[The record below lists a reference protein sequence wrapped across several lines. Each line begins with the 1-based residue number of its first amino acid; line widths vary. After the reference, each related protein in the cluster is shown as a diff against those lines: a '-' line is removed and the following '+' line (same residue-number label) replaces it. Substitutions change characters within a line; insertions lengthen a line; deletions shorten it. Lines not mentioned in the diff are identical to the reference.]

1 MKRCVIIGGADIGN
15 YSRIRSLLSD
25 NDFYISCDC
34 GLKHSDGLGITPDLI
49 IGDFDSAENPMLPI
63 ETLVLPHRKDD
74 TDTVYAVK
82 EAVRRGFEEFLLLGV
97 TGNRLDH
104 TLGNIYILVMLD
116 SLGKKAEIADDYSLI
131 SLVGAE
137 TAYIGSEFEYFSL
150 VNITGLAK
158 GISIK
163 NAEYNLENAEITP
176 GYQYGVSNEPLKGK
190 TAEVSVAEGRLL
202 LIKDFYGK

>member
-1 MKRCVIIGGADIGN
+1 MKRCVIIGGADIAN
-15 YSRIRSLLSD
+15 YSRIKSLLGSGD
-25 NDFYISCDC
+25 YYISCDC
-34 GLKHSDGLGITPDLI
+34 GLKHSLPLGITPDLI
-49 IGDFDSAENPMLPI
+49 IGDFDSAENPNLPV
-63 ETLVLPHRKDD
+63 ETIVLPHRKDD

-82 EAVRRGFEEFLLLGV
+82 EAVKRGFEDFLLIGV

-104 TLGNIYILVMLD
+104 TLGNLYILVMLD

-131 SLVGAE
+131 SLAGKE

-150 VNITGLAK
+150 VNITGTAR
-158 GISIK
+158 GITIK

-176 GYQYGVSNEPLKGK
+176 DYQYGVSNEPQRGK

-202 LIKDFYGK
+202 LIKDFYSK

>member
-34 GLKHSDGLGITPDLI
+34 GLKHSDGLGITPNLI

-202 LIKDFYGK
+202 LIKDFYDK